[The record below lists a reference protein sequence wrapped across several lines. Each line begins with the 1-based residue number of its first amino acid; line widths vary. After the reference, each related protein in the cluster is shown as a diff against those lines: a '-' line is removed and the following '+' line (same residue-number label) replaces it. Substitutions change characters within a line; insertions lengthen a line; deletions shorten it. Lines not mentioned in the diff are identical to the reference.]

1 MHPRLGVA
9 LLDIQGRGEVPED
22 WVGALRE
29 RLVQARFET
38 IFEGNLPIVQGSVRP
53 NDLPSLPQLL
63 SEAFQQLPPLTV
75 GGGEAWVST
84 MTRLVVPA
92 DQVWTA
98 DLYGVPPRLSDD
110 DRRQGPLGLEGRPV
124 PVLPMRRAAPAE
136 DRRSAVER
144 FPSPEERRGPGR
156 WLRLGGVC
164 LGLTAVIGAV
174 VWLAGPLGGPA
185 VTNAVAVERT
195 ENSEVPAGTSAAGVP
210 VQPTAAPNVGTRV
223 IRPLGSGPVPELAA
237 PSPVAKVPVRG
248 GAGAV
253 EELPLP
259 PSAPPPPSKRR
270 SEPASR

>member
-9 LLDIQGRGEVPED
+9 LLDTQGRDEVAED

-38 IFEGNLPIVQGSVRP
+38 IFGGNLPIVQGSVRP
-53 NDLPSLPQLL
+53 NDLPSLPQLVN
-63 SEAFQQLPPLTV
+63 EAFQQLPPLTV

-92 DQVWTA
+92 DRVWTA

-110 DRRQGPLGLEGRPV
+110 ERRQGPLGLEGRPV

-136 DRRSAVER
+136 DRRSGFER

-174 VWLAGPLGGPA
+174 VWLAGPPGGPA

-195 ENSEVPAGTSAAGVP
+195 ENSEVPAGISAAGVP
-210 VQPTAAPNVGTRV
+210 VQPTAAPNVGARV
-223 IRPLGSGPVPELAA
+223 IRPLVAGPVPAA
-237 PSPVAKVPVRG
+237 PSSVAKLPARG
-248 GAGAV
+248 GAGAA

-259 PSAPPPPSKRR
+259 PPAPPPSSKRR